1 MIDSKRKEDN
11 IMNSNNQSEPEKN
24 LALGCKTDDL
34 LLIHSVLRNVFKKAP
49 DLIINTSTEDEVKL
63 NNVVSHLTEFL
74 EILHQHHAHEDDFY
88 WKLLK
93 ERAPHSAKNVDLMQ
107 KHHDN
112 ITVQMNKVEN
122 LIMQWKDQNS
132 DKNEL
137 VSSLRHLF
145 LILEEHLD
153 LEEKLIMPL
162 AAKNLTHAEWDK
174 AKEQAIREIPQDRLM
189 FQIGFIL
196 ECAPSESLKQDFLNE
211 LPPPFRTQ
219 YNEIGKKLVQ
229 DELEKIYG

>member
-24 LALGCKTDDL
+24 LELGCKTDDL

-74 EILHQHHAHEDDFY
+74 KILHQHHAHEDDFY

-93 ERAPHSAKNVDLMQ
+93 ERAPHSAKDVDLMQ

-137 VSSLRHLF
+137 VS
-145 LILEEHLD
+145 
-153 LEEKLIMPL
+153 
-162 AAKNLTHAEWDK
+162 
-174 AKEQAIREIPQDRLM
+174 
-189 FQIGFIL
+189 
-196 ECAPSESLKQDFLNE
+196 C
-211 LPPPFRTQ
+211 
-219 YNEIGKKLVQ
+219 
-229 DELEKIYG
+229 